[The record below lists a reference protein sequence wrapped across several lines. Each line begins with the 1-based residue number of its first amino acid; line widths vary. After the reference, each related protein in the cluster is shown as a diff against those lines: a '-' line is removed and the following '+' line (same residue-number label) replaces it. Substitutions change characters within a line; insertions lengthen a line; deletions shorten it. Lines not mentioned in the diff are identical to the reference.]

1 MIVELSFITSE
12 FDDAPTSLLLLAGF
26 LREDYPW
33 LAEILTE
40 SYREIRAGGIED
52 IEKVFQRL
60 RHIMESLSHP
70 PMTRALS
77 YGSKDAMMMVEELSM
92 ILDITLH
99 SMMDRKLEKRHRR
112 ASSDTEASLSDEDD
126 C

>member
-1 MIVELSFITSE
+1 
-12 FDDAPTSLLLLAGF
+12 
-26 LREDYPW
+26 
-33 LAEILTE
+33 
-40 SYREIRAGGIED
+40 
-52 IEKVFQRL
+52 
-60 RHIMESLSHP
+60 
-70 PMTRALS
+70 
-77 YGSKDAMMMVEELSM
+77 M